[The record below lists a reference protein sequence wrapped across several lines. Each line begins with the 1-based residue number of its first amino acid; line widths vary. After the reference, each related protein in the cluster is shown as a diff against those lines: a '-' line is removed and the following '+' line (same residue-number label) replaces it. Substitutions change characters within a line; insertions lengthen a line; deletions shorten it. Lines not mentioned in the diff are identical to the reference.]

1 MPSLWNMKKNQDS
14 KAGAIDQF
22 IHRYPHLRVAH
33 IHSIILN
40 RARTSAFYPPFATLK
55 SWIKYT
61 TDIYCVKYHST
72 IIREETRLGC
82 CNNIL
87 GTSYQQNSYQYSP
100 SSIKIFN
107 TSDISMLNGVLPLA
121 TETE

>member
-14 KAGAIDQF
+14 KAGDIDQF

-33 IHSIILN
+33 IHSITLN
-40 RARTSAFYPPFATLK
+40 RARTSAFYPAFATLK

-72 IIREETRLGC
+72 IIREKTRLGC

-87 GTSYQQNSYQYSP
+87 GSSYQQNSYQYSP
-100 SSIKIFN
+100 SSDKIFN
-107 TSDISMLNGVLPLA
+107 TSDISMLNGVLPLT